1 MNIGIIP
8 SRLKSSRLPNKAIKK
23 IEGLEIIN
31 HVYQRSVLSGIL
43 DKIYV
48 ATCDKEILKVVKKVN
63 GNVIMTSK
71 KHTNAIDRS
80 YEAINKVLFKNKIIN
95 KNKINIIIIQGDEPT
110 LEPNLIGLI
119 AKNLKKNCIV
129 NIYSLLKKK
138 KDINDPNRVKVTLDK
153 NSNAVYFS
161 RAPIVNCLNNKKIFL
176 KQGNLFGFKYKS
188 LKQFVN
194 YKRTNLE
201 KVESIDMLRLIEN
214 NIKIKMVH
222 AMYKTVNVD
231 TIKDYF
237 YAKKFFKSD
246 KLKYKYL

>member
-1 MNIGIIP
+1 M
-8 SRLKSSRLPNKAIKK
+8 
-23 IEGLEIIN
+23 
-31 HVYQRSVLSGIL
+31 
-43 DKIYV
+43 
-48 ATCDKEILKVVKKVN
+48 
-63 GNVIMTSK
+63 
-71 KHTNAIDRS
+71 
-80 YEAINKVLFKNKIIN
+80 
-95 KNKINIIIIQGDEPT
+95 
-110 LEPNLIGLI
+110 
-119 AKNLKKNCIV
+119 
-129 NIYSLLKKK
+129 
-138 KDINDPNRVKVTLDK
+138 
-153 NSNAVYFS
+153 
-161 RAPIVNCLNNKKIFL
+161 NNKKIFL